1 MKGEPYPTEN
11 RVRGEIS
18 CIWMTASNQSQCF
31 SGVAPSRVRERC
43 CKSRKNEKHCPR
55 EKCAGR
61 HRTVRMPCCE
71 QCRMLNTLQYEKK
84 VGRLFLFLVVQPK
97 RRETGPGTRPY
108 WGQDDTMKHTH
119 KEGNR
124 SFSHQPTSDRT
135 RLPSCGKLVAGY
147 STARIETHPRKKN
160 MKAESYYGGLQLI
173 EPTVHKKNYISPYF
187 Y

>member
-18 CIWMTASNQSQCF
+18 CIRMTASNQSQCF

-84 VGRLFLFLVVQPK
+84 VGRFIFISCCSTK
-97 RRETGPGTRPY
+97 ASRDGTR
-108 WGQDDTMKHTH
+108 HTALLGTGRH
-119 KEGNR
+119 HETTHTKRGTGRFRTN
-124 SFSHQPTSDRT
+124 QP
-135 RLPSCGKLVAGY
+135 A
-147 STARIETHPRKKN
+147 TAH
-160 MKAESYYGGLQLI
+160 ACLHVES
-173 EPTVHKKNYISPYF
+173 
-187 Y
+187 